1 MIKKKEQQ
9 FGLQPNTYID
19 LNHKDNAKSILIIGN
34 TANFFGFLNKNEDN
48 VFEIDCNIHKI
59 VPLNPRCYLS
69 PKVFCN
75 ETDPVSKAL
84 VIS

>member
-1 MIKKKEQQ
+1 MIQKKKQQ

-48 VFEIDCNIHKI
+48 VFEIDCNKTSTKTIKS
-59 VPLNPRCYLS
+59 LQYLIDS
-69 PKVFCN
+69 C
-75 ETDPVSKAL
+75 SK
-84 VIS
+84 